1 MNKFNFT
8 LSSFTN
14 LIKSISIFRVALIS
28 MLITIV
34 IIFFFTTP
42 KYKSSSILDVSIE
55 DGSFTSNS
63 LLNNFVSN
71 GTSSESFNLKLFLE
85 SEEASLLLQNG
96 IDVEDMFTNEDISYF
111 SRYKKNTLTF
121 HDYLSSIIEINIDPN
136 SNAVIINAYAFNKE
150 DALKLNLELINMVV
164 NYLNRSARLTSF
176 NSKTN
181 KICDLYFI
189 NSDVLNNDAIFFE
202 DDSIIPNGVTSA
214 NELLLRKALN
224 FKQFCSQ
231 SFDYENLDSEPQD
244 NFLESD
250 LFPSFELNKLN
261 VTASKKVLSQIY
273 EDSIGAFA
281 SSNNIKIIAEPIVA
295 EDYED
300 RNILLLALLSFICT
314 YILLLGIK
322 IMSRLT
328 DEFYV

>member
-1 MNKFNFT
+1 
-8 LSSFTN
+8 
-14 LIKSISIFRVALIS
+14 
-28 MLITIV
+28 
-34 IIFFFTTP
+34 
-42 KYKSSSILDVSIE
+42 
-55 DGSFTSNS
+55 
-63 LLNNFVSN
+63 
-71 GTSSESFNLKLFLE
+71 
-85 SEEASLLLQNG
+85 
-96 IDVEDMFTNEDISYF
+96 MFTNEDISYF

-231 SFDYENLDSEPQD
+231 SFDSENLDSEPQD
-244 NFLESD
+244 KFLESD